1 MSKELIISREYEK
14 QQLQDCY
21 DSKESQLVLVYGR
34 RRVGKSF
41 LINQFFNERF
51 DFKLVGDNK
60 LSKEDQLY
68 NFYDELKRQS
78 KKDINVPKTWRE
90 AFFLLRDYLDEF
102 KDDKKHVVFFDE
114 MPWLDN
120 QKSGFIQAFEYFWN
134 SFGAAKNNL
143 MLIVC
148 GSATS
153 WLVEN
158 FDHNKGGLFNRQ
170 NCRIYLEPFN
180 LYETEK
186 FLTEKKGIEWSR
198 YDICECYMILGGIP
212 YYLNLLSKNVSPSQN
227 IDNIFFKKR
236 GALWDEFDNLYRTL
250 FSKSENYIKIVEAL
264 FKKKIGLNK
273 TEVLEATR
281 LANNS
286 AFTTMLRNLEDSGF
300 IRTYSYFGNKKRG
313 TFYQLSDYFTMF
325 YLKYVKDNYGRDEEF
340 WSHHLDN
347 PSRRS
352 WAGLTFEQVCKDHI
366 KQSKKKLSIA
376 GISSEISAWNT
387 QATEEHDG
395 AQIDMLIDR
404 RDRIINI
411 CEMKFSENKFEI
423 DKEYDEN
430 LKNKIAVFR
439 EVTGTNKAV
448 QLVMVTTNG
457 IKKNMYSSR
466 IQNEVTINDLF
477 EKA

>member
-1 MSKELIISREYEK
+1 
-14 QQLQDCY
+14 
-21 DSKESQLVLVYGR
+21 
-34 RRVGKSF
+34 
-41 LINQFFNERF
+41 
-51 DFKLVGDNK
+51 
-60 LSKEDQLY
+60 
-68 NFYDELKRQS
+68 
-78 KKDINVPKTWRE
+78 
-90 AFFLLRDYLDEF
+90 
-102 KDDKKHVVFFDE
+102 
-114 MPWLDN
+114 
-120 QKSGFIQAFEYFWN
+120 
-134 SFGAAKNNL
+134 
-143 MLIVC
+143 
-148 GSATS
+148 
-153 WLVEN
+153 
-158 FDHNKGGLFNRQ
+158 
-170 NCRIYLEPFN
+170 
-180 LYETEK
+180 
-186 FLTEKKGIEWSR
+186 
-198 YDICECYMILGGIP
+198 MILGGIP

-352 WAGLTFEQVCKDHI
+352 WAGLTFKQVCKDHI
-366 KQSKKKLSIA
+366 KQIKKKLSIA

-430 LKNKIAVFR
+430 LKNKIAVFK